1 MSKKGTFIIGCNHLT
16 DPTDTPQKVLNYLKS
31 GEFVW
36 VEHEDQLIKDMSN
49 LGIEDKINYD
59 VFLDYTLA
67 EQLLKTKEVLD
78 SGKDVMLLLHMGY
91 PGIADPGCSL
101 VRDIRSEG
109 YNVSIIA
116 GPSAGPLALAL
127 SAMESGEAGYL
138 LKEFFANDTTLQLV
152 EQEIVK
158 DSDAFSKEVEILNN
172 IKDIRELLVL
182 LHYRYNILELL
193 KEMLEVFNEDREA
206 CLVINGGLHNQN
218 VVHGKYSNL
227 IKQLEEDLVEH
238 LFDEHAVVTVV
249 SKGKQN

>member
-1 MSKKGTFIIGCNHLT
+1 MNKKGTFVIGCNHLT

-49 LGIEDKINYD
+49 LGVEDKINYD
-59 VFLDYTLA
+59 VFLDYTLTD
-67 EQLLKTKEVLD
+67 QFLKTKEVLD

-101 VRDIRSEG
+101 IRKVRAEG
-109 YNVSIIA
+109 YSISIVA
-116 GPSAGPLALAL
+116 GPSTAPMVLAL
-127 SAMESGEAGYL
+127 SAMEAGEAGYL
-138 LKEFFANDTTLQLV
+138 LKEFFANDIEKEIETL
-152 EQEIVK
+152 
-158 DSDAFSKEVEILNN
+158 NR
-172 IKDIRELLVL
+172 IKDIPELLVL

-193 KEMLEVFNEDREA
+193 KEMLEIFNEDREV
-206 CLVINGGLHNQN
+206 CLVINGGLNNQN
-218 VVHGKYSNL
+218 VVNGRYSEI
-227 IKQLEEDLVEH
+227 IKQLEEDLVDH

>member
-67 EQLLKTKEVLD
+67 EQFSKTKEVLD

-101 VRDIRSEG
+101 IRDVRAQG
-109 YNVSIIA
+109 YDVSIIA
-116 GPSAGPLALAL
+116 GPSTAPMVLAL
-127 SAMESGEAGYL
+127 SAMEAGEAGYL
-138 LKEFFANDTTLQLV
+138 LKEFFANDIEKEIETL
-152 EQEIVK
+152 K
-158 DSDAFSKEVEILNN
+158 R
-172 IKDIRELLVL
+172 IKDIPELLVL
-182 LHYRYNILELL
+182 LHYRYNVLELL
-193 KEMLEVFNEDREA
+193 KEMLEIFNEDREV
-206 CLVINGGLHNQN
+206 CLVINGGLYNQN
-218 VVHGKYSNL
+218 VVNGRYSE
-227 IKQLEEDLVEH
+227 IIRQLEEDLVEH
-238 LFDEHAVVTVV
+238 LFDEHAVVTIV

>member
-1 MSKKGTFIIGCNHLT
+1 MNKKGTFIIGCNHLT

-67 EQLLKTKEVLD
+67 EQFSKTKEVLD

-101 VRDIRSEG
+101 IRDVRAQG
-109 YNVSIIA
+109 YNVSIIP
-116 GPSAGPLALAL
+116 GPSTAPMVLAL
-127 SAMESGEAGYL
+127 SAMEAGEAGYL
-138 LKEFFANDTTLQLV
+138 LKEFFANDIEKEIETL
-152 EQEIVK
+152 K
-158 DSDAFSKEVEILNN
+158 R
-172 IKDIRELLVL
+172 IKDIPELLVL
-182 LHYRYNILELL
+182 LHYRYNVLELL
-193 KEMLEVFNEDREA
+193 KEMLEIFNEDREV
-206 CLVINGGLHNQN
+206 CLVINGGLYNQN
-218 VVHGKYSNL
+218 VVNGRYSE
-227 IKQLEEDLVEH
+227 IIRQLEEDLVEH
-238 LFDEHAVVTVV
+238 LFDEHAVVTIV